1 MNDLRETTM
10 ATTKSNRDKMDTEQE
25 TGAPNPYKKKGHP
38 SILKGKVRKEEDEK
52 SMMNEEEE
60 VNDDNVAMPPAIKR
74 DKGLLNNNVKT
85 NLSSKF
91 KQINASEEL
100 TAKNQK
106 NERRQQRS

>member
-1 MNDLRETTM
+1 
-10 ATTKSNRDKMDTEQE
+10 
-25 TGAPNPYKKKGHP
+25 
-38 SILKGKVRKEEDEK
+38 
-52 SMMNEEEE
+52 
-60 VNDDNVAMPPAIKR
+60 MPPAIKR
-74 DKGLLNNNVKT
+74 DKGLVNNDVKT